1 MTSKYLIRFDDL
13 CPTMNWDMWSRI
25 ESVLL
30 EHKIS
35 PLLAVVPDNQDRKLV
50 AGAARE
56 DFWDR
61 VARFRLAAGAPD
73 YTDTNISTSRAIE
86 GS

>member
-35 PLLAVVPDNQDRKLV
+35 PLLAVVPDNQDRKV
-50 AGAARE
+50 AGARE
-56 DFWDR
+56 KISGTEF
-61 VARFRLAAGAPD
+61 ARFRLAAGAPD